1 MTYAATVTQKGQ
13 VTIPAQIRRRLN
25 VRPYQKVNFVEKEDT
40 FYIEPHRDFLSLKG
54 SIKSKIKYSDFMADK
69 KVLKYIANEYK
80 KKTLVDTNVI
90 LRFLLNDNPN
100 QAQEAEDLFEKAE
113 NNQLEIPD
121 IIIAEL
127 IFVLLSVYKLS
138 RRDIVEKIRAV
149 VEHPKFMVNKKIIN
163 FALDEF
169 LSKNVSFV
177 DGYLVALAKTRR
189 GIDLF
194 TFDKKLMNVLKK

>member
-1 MTYAATVTQKGQ
+1 M
-13 VTIPAQIRRRLN
+13 
-25 VRPYQKVNFVEKEDT
+25 
-40 FYIEPHRDFLSLKG
+40 
-54 SIKSKIKYSDFMADK
+54 SI
-69 KVLKYIANEYK
+69 K

-163 FALDEF
+163 FQ
-169 LSKNVSFV
+169 
-177 DGYLVALAKTRR
+177 G
-189 GIDLF
+189 
-194 TFDKKLMNVLKK
+194 

>member
-1 MTYAATVTQKGQ
+1 M
-13 VTIPAQIRRRLN
+13 
-25 VRPYQKVNFVEKEDT
+25 
-40 FYIEPHRDFLSLKG
+40 
-54 SIKSKIKYSDFMADK
+54 SI
-69 KVLKYIANEYK
+69 K

>member
-1 MTYAATVTQKGQ
+1 M
-13 VTIPAQIRRRLN
+13 
-25 VRPYQKVNFVEKEDT
+25 
-40 FYIEPHRDFLSLKG
+40 
-54 SIKSKIKYSDFMADK
+54 SI
-69 KVLKYIANEYK
+69 K

-169 LSKNVSFV
+169 LSKNISFV

-189 GIDLF
+189 EIDLF

>member
-1 MTYAATVTQKGQ
+1 M
-13 VTIPAQIRRRLN
+13 
-25 VRPYQKVNFVEKEDT
+25 
-40 FYIEPHRDFLSLKG
+40 
-54 SIKSKIKYSDFMADK
+54 SI
-69 KVLKYIANEYK
+69 K

-169 LSKNVSFV
+169 LSKNISFV